1 MKFTN
6 IQYRNDRKMYQVT
19 IRRNGAFYCEYFERL
34 TDALEYRRQM
44 YKKLGLKLPNSIQ
57 QKNKDN
63 KKQKIPTFAEA
74 YLTYMEHIQA
84 LRQLTPSTVYTYK
97 RCFDALLPFLRKA
110 KITDITPEKWNDL
123 FFYLQNHNNWSQRYT
138 KRMIG
143 RVRAMYQYYMDKY
156 PHITKKLKDNPIT
169 PTDIIQTKKKQ
180 QPVFTDKEKEIFLN
194 MAKSLYGVRWYMLFL
209 LYFQTGCRKGE
220 LLALQWE
227 NVCFEEGNYSIYID
241 KSISKGWKE
250 NVYTEYVGT
259 TKTPSSVRR
268 IPISPKMGLMLYSLK
283 KTTNSKPNG
292 FVFRSL
298 CVTAGKYPFLSL
310 SRVTDIFQRIRK
322 QCNINQDLHI
332 HSIRHYFAT
341 KLITNGADIKTVMA
355 LGGWSRSSTL
365 LEIYTHATENSKLN
379 ALKNTIF

>member
-34 TDALEYRRQM
+34 TDALEYRKQM
-44 YKKLGLKLPNSIQ
+44 YKKLGIKLPNPIQ
-57 QKNKDN
+57 QKNEDN

-74 YLTYMEHIQA
+74 YLTYMEHIQT
-84 LRQLTPSTVYTYK
+84 LKQLTPSTVYTYK

-123 FFYLQNHNNWSQRYT
+123 FFYLQNQNNWSQRYT
-138 KRMIG
+138 KRMVG
-143 RVRAMYQYYMDKY
+143 RVKSMYQYYIDKY
-156 PHITKKLKDNPIT
+156 PHIAKKLKNNPIT

-180 QPVFTDKEKEIFLN
+180 QPVFTDREKEIFLC

-227 NVCFEEGNYSIYID
+227 NVCFEEGKYSIYID
-241 KSISKGWKE
+241 KSISKGWRE
-250 NVYTEYVGT
+250 NEYTEYVGT

-283 KTTNSKPNG
+283 KTTNGKPKD

-310 SRVTDIFQRIRK
+310 SRITDVFQRIRK